1 MFKIFLE
8 KCTTKIL
15 NICYDIKDNTKY
27 DKENEDYKNTTNI
40 YNNNLSYFDKDINDN
55 ELLNKH
61 TIKPYDKNIHKI
73 FKCDIN
79 IIKPPRDNSYDRL
92 SDISDNS
99 DDLESNFT
107 KL

>member
-40 YNNNLSYFDKDINDN
+40 
-55 ELLNKH
+55 
-61 TIKPYDKNIHKI
+61 
-73 FKCDIN
+73 
-79 IIKPPRDNSYDRL
+79 
-92 SDISDNS
+92 
-99 DDLESNFT
+99 
-107 KL
+107 